1 MADFATFGEIMLR
14 LSPPG
19 RDLLFRTPRLVTA
32 FGGAEANVAVSLALL
47 GHRVRFVSAVPAN
60 EVGDAALREL
70 RKWGVDTT
78 AVVRTGRRL
87 GIYFAETGAAQR
99 PGKVVY
105 DREGSS
111 LAEAKPGT
119 FEWRHALDGATWFH
133 MTGITPALSASAAEL
148 SLEAM
153 KAAKALGLKISLD
166 LNYRAKLWKYGRS
179 ASGVMREIAAFA
191 DVLIGNE
198 EDFQKSLGIEGA
210 VELKAGRL
218 SPEDY
223 GGLTSRVLS
232 EFPAAGRVAVTL
244 RSSFSADHNGWSAVL
259 RNREAFLAGPSY
271 EIGSIVDRI
280 GAGDAFAAGLLHGL
294 ATSLSDGEA
303 LSFAVAAS
311 CLKHAV
317 PGDFNLATE
326 KDIAALAAGDRSG
339 RVRR

>member
-19 RDLLFRTPRLVTA
+19 RDVLFRTPRLVTA

-60 EVGDAALREL
+60 EAGDAALREL

-78 AVVRTGRRL
+78 AVVRAGRRL
-87 GIYFAETGAAQR
+87 GIYFAETGANQR
-99 PGKVVY
+99 AGKVLY
-105 DREGSS
+105 DRDGSS
-111 LAEAKPGT
+111 LAEAKPGA
-119 FEWRHALDGATWFH
+119 FEWRHAFGSAAWFH
-133 MTGITPALSASAAEL
+133 MTGVTPALSASAAEL
-148 SLEAM
+148 SLEAL
-153 KAAKALGLKISLD
+153 KAAKAMGLKISLD
-166 LNYRAKLWKYGRS
+166 INYRAKLWKYGRS
-179 ASGVMREIAAFA
+179 ASGVMRELAAFA

-198 EDFQKSLGIEGA
+198 EDFQKSLGIEG

-223 GGLTSRVLS
+223 GALTSRVMS
-232 EFPAAGRVAVTL
+232 EFPGAGRVAVTL

-259 RNREAFLAGPSY
+259 RNREAFLVGPSY
-271 EIGSIVDRI
+271 EIGAVVDRI

-294 ATSLSDGEA
+294 ATSLSDAEA
-303 LSFAVAAS
+303 LAFAAAAS
-311 CLKHAV
+311 CLKHGI